1 LKIKQEKDVL
11 ETDRIAREYNYRNY
25 GKRYKFDIDIV
36 LGSIFGTLAA
46 EKALSKYGFRQKLE
60 RNI

>member
-1 LKIKQEKDVL
+1 MVKDEA

-36 LGSIFGTLAA
+36 LGALMGFNTS
-46 EKALSKYGFRQKLE
+46 EKALSKY
-60 RNI
+60 